1 MNRLEQIIGR
11 ARRNCSHAGLPLTER
26 NVQIFLHATDMG
38 EIESMDMYLYRL
50 SEKKSIKIGKVT
62 RVLKTVSVDCL
73 LNKEQM
79 AFYKMDQKLQMPY
92 YIWARQGV
100 PRKVILFGS
109 SEALVATLYGD
120 FKRWLD
126 SYQP

>member
-1 MNRLEQIIGR
+1 MRDQKKQLTHDLVRQLDPDLGITEKVAMHTWWHNTRPKGGMRLTSTGYAVFSKDLDLAQY
-11 ARRNCSHAGLPLTER
+11 SFDLDSP
-26 NVQIFLHATDMG
+26 
-38 EIESMDMYLYRL
+38 Y
-50 SEKKSIKIGKVT
+50 
-62 RVLKTVSVDCL
+62 VLNGAMIL
-73 LNKEQM
+73 E
-79 AFYKMDQKLQMPY
+79 MDQKLQMPY

-126 SYQP
+126 NYQP